1 MKDRLKEA
9 FARVQAEEGLKNRTR
24 EFLEK
29 KTRGYTR
36 PAAPRYYGY
45 AAACACLLLV
55 LLVGRWS
62 YFTPTAEI
70 SIDINPSVELG
81 VNRFDQVIWVKGFN
95 EDGQALSETL
105 NVRFRSYTDAI
116 REILANDKI
125 AAMLSKDE
133 IMTIAVTGRDE
144 ARSSRMLLE
153 VEACTAEQKNTYCY
167 FAPPEEAAAAHGMGL
182 SCGRYRAFLA
192 VQALDPRITPDM
204 VRGMTMREIRQLME
218 RLSGGDSDE
227 SLWYGGQGNGHH
239 GGNSG
244 HGKGKGNGKGQRG
257 D

>member
-1 MKDRLKEA
+1 MKDKLREA
-9 FARVQAEEGLKNRTR
+9 FARVQAEEELKNSTR
-24 EFLEK
+24 EFLDK
-29 KTRGYTR
+29 KTKGYTK
-36 PAAPRYYGY
+36 PAAPQCYKY
-45 AAACACLLLV
+45 AAVCACLLLV

-62 YFTPTAEI
+62 YFTPMAEI

-81 VNRFDQVIWVKGFN
+81 VNRFDRVIWVKGFN
-95 EDGQALSETL
+95 EDGQALSKTL
-105 NVRFRSYTDAI
+105 DVRFRSYTAAI
-116 REILANDKI
+116 REILANDEI
-125 AAMLSKDE
+125 AAMLSDDE
-133 IMTIAVTGRDE
+133 IMTIAVTGRDK
-144 ARSSRMLLE
+144 AHSSRMLLE

-192 VQALDPRITPDM
+192 VQALDPSITPDM
-204 VRGMTMREIRQLME
+204 VGGMTMREIRELME
-218 RLSGGDSDE
+218 RLSGGEGNDSF
-227 SLWYGGQGNGHH
+227 WYGGQGSGHH